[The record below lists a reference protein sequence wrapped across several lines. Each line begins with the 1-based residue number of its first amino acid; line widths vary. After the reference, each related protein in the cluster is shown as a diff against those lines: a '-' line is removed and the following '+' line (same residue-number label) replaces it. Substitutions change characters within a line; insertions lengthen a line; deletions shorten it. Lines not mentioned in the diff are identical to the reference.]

1 MKKELAISLVVLLT
15 AQVSYAGFYSEKDI
29 GPCIKKNSKG
39 WCIESKTHYCSDS
52 GNAYTGKCDLWI
64 KKGTDP
70 FQNIMSQYN
79 SFHEDFYKG
88 VPNTSKKQKVH
99 SKPNATVSTQKA
111 SNVTKTDTKINE
123 VERVVIPNSIK
134 ITQSIKEIDTKIQT
148 LQLRQSA
155 GIDVEKEL
163 ELLTF
168 KSQRL
173 WQLNNLRN
181 EFSNIY
187 NNYINGIINKS
198 EYEEMAA
205 KIRKRDIEL
214 FQPYQQIVTL
224 TTEEMAKEKANA
236 IAKSKAEQK
245 KQRKKEIGRRLL
257 EQGTL
262 YVPPSASNWIRQGA
276 DALELLK

>member
-1 MKKELAISLVVLLT
+1 ME
-15 AQVSYAGFYSEKDI
+15 
-29 GPCIKKNSKG
+29 N
-39 WCIESKTHYCSDS
+39 
-52 GNAYTGKCDLWI
+52 
-64 KKGTDP
+64 
-70 FQNIMSQYN
+70 
-79 SFHEDFYKG
+79 EDFYKG